1 MLEEE
6 ESAFDI
12 QQLWTLFKAN
22 WKWFPLSMVVC
33 VLIAGLYLWFTPS
46 TVTVTGKM
54 EIIDK
59 SKKGSGGLSAGLAML
74 NSLPLG
80 LGSSLGGVSTQRKR
94 LSCLTPSWAMSSKTW
109 DFTPNIA

>member
-33 VLIAGLYLWFTPS
+33 VLIAGINLWFTPS

-59 SKKGSGGLSAGLAML
+59 SKKGGGRQSATAFLRQVEERRWRTVCRIGNA
-74 NSLPLG
+74 
-80 LGSSLGGVSTQRKR
+80 Q
-94 LSCLTPSWAMSSKTW
+94 
-109 DFTPNIA
+109 